1 MKGVEV
7 AVRFGV
13 LGAIAV
19 WRGGVPVDVGHAR
32 QRWVLGALIADAE
45 GVVPADV
52 LVDRVWGADAP
63 GRGREALYGYVSRL
77 RQVLSGVGADVVR
90 DQGGYRLKVPAGAVD
105 VHRFRD
111 LAGQARA
118 VCDDE
123 RAASLWEEAL
133 GLWRGEAYAG
143 VDTPW
148 FNTQRDFLARERL
161 AAQLDLADIRL
172 RLGQHDRVLAE
183 LFARAEAH
191 PLDERMAG
199 QLMLALYRGGRSAD
213 ALARY
218 QEIRRRLAE
227 ELGTDP
233 GAALRQLHQQ
243 VLAADPALTTPVP
256 KSAAG
261 TGPESAPVPRQLPAP
276 PPFFVGRDRELA
288 SLDRL
293 LESQAERGG
302 TVVISAIGGTG
313 GIGKTW
319 LALRWAHQQ
328 QERYPDGQ
336 LYADLRGFSPS
347 GEPVPPEAAL
357 RMFLDSLGVAPAQI
371 PADLDAQAALYR
383 SLVADR
389 RLLIVLDNARD
400 TAQVLPLL
408 PGSQHCTVLV
418 TSRHQLVGLITTHG
432 GTPLTLDVLTDAEAH
447 ELLTRHLGPQRIA
460 YEPKAGSSL
469 LKHCAGLPLAI
480 SILAARA
487 TMNPAL
493 TLKALAAE
501 LQETTLARL
510 DALDAGEATANL
522 RAVFAASYRA
532 LAPQTADVFRQLA
545 LAPGPDIALPAAAS
559 LTALPLPRLR
569 THLRELQAAHLLQ
582 EHTPGRYSFHDLLRA
597 YATELAET
605 LDSDTERS
613 AAVGRILDHYVHTA
627 HTADGLLSPHRDPV
641 SLSPGADGVSPE
653 RLTTHR
659 QALEWF
665 TRERA
670 TLIAA
675 VEHAALAGSDAC
687 AWHLAWTTITF
698 LTRGGRWYDVETVER
713 TALAAATRLGDRSAQ
728 AQCHRELAYAYALTG
743 RGLEAGSA
751 LARALELSTEV
762 NDVLEQ
768 AHTHIALGWL
778 HEYQGDQQTAFRH
791 DLNALELFTSL
802 GHRSGR
808 ARALNAVGWDHIQ
821 LDDHMQAISHC
832 REALALQQE
841 LEDERGQAGTWDT
854 LGYAYQQIGDYRN
867 AIDCYRHSLE
877 FNRKLGH
884 RYNEAE
890 TLVHLGELHRATGAL
905 DAAQDAWQ
913 RAIAIL
919 TDAGRHDTELDRIHT
934 MLQDLNRSLA

>member
-1 MKGVEV
+1 MGV

-13 LGAIAV
+13 LGAIVV
-19 WRGGVPVDVGHAR
+19 WRDGVPVDVGHAR
-32 QRWVLGALIADAE
+32 QRWVLGALLADAE

-63 GRGREALYGYVSRL
+63 DRGRQALYGYVSRL
-77 RQVLSGVGADVVR
+77 RQVLSGVGADIVR
-90 DQGGYRLKVPAGAVD
+90 DQGGYRLEVPAGLVD

-111 LAGQARA
+111 LADQAR
-118 VCDDE
+118 VVGDDE
-123 RAASLWEEAL
+123 QAASLWEEAL

-148 FNTQRDFLARERL
+148 FNAQRDFLERERL

-213 ALARY
+213 ALTRY
-218 QEIRRRLAE
+218 QEIRRRLGE

-243 VLAADPALTTPVP
+243 VLTADPALTTADP
-256 KSAAG
+256 KSETGA
-261 TGPESAPVPRQLPAP
+261 GPESAAVPRQLPAP
-276 PPFFVGRDRELA
+276 PSFFVGRDRELA
-288 SLDRL
+288 RLDRL

-319 LALRWAHQQ
+319 LALCWAHQQ
-328 QERYPDGQ
+328 QERFPDGQ
-336 LYADLRGFSPS
+336 LFADLRGFSPS
-347 GEPVPPEAAL
+347 EEPVPPEAAL
-357 RMFLDSLGVAPAQI
+357 RMFLGALGTAPAQI
-371 PADLDAQAALYR
+371 PAHLDAQAALYR
-383 SLVADR
+383 TLIADR
-389 RLLIVLDNARD
+389 RLLIILDNARD

-408 PGSQHCTVLV
+408 PGSPNCTVLV
-418 TSRHQLVGLITTHG
+418 TSRHQLGGLITAHG
-432 GTPLTLDVLTDAEAH
+432 GTPLTLNVLTDTEAD
-447 ELLTRHLGPQRIA
+447 ELLTRHLGPHRIA
-460 YEPKAGSSL
+460 SEPEAARTL

-493 TLKALAAE
+493 TLAALAAE
-501 LQETTLARL
+501 LQETTPRL
-510 DALDAGEATANL
+510 DVLDAGETTANL

-545 LAPGPDIALPAAAS
+545 LAPGPDISLPAAAS

-569 THLRELQAAHLLQ
+569 THVRELQAAHLLQ
-582 EHTPGRYSFHDLLRA
+582 EHTPGCYTFHDLLRA
-597 YATELAET
+597 YATELA
-605 LDSDTERS
+605 DTFDTDRERS
-613 AAVGRILDHYVHTA
+613 ATLGRILDHYVHTA
-627 HTADGLLSPHRDPV
+627 YAADRLLLPHRDPI
-641 SLSPGADGVSPE
+641 SLTPAADGVSPE
-653 RLTTHR
+653 QLTTHR

-670 TLIAA
+670 CLTAA
-675 VEHAALAGSDAC
+675 VEHAALAGSDVH
-687 AWHLAWTTITF
+687 AWQLAWTIITF
-698 LTRGGRWYDVETVER
+698 LSRGGLWHDVETVER
-713 TALAAATRLGDRSAQ
+713 TALAAAVRLGDHSAQ
-728 AQCHRELAYAYALTG
+728 AECHRELAYAFALTG
-743 RGLEAGSA
+743 RGPEAGRA
-751 LARALELSTEV
+751 LLQALELSTEL
-762 NDVLEQ
+762 NDVLGQ

-791 DLNALELFTSL
+791 DLTALELFTSL
-802 GHRSGR
+802 GHRPGR

-821 LDDHMQAISHC
+821 LGHHQQAISHC
-832 REALALQQE
+832 REALALQQQ
-841 LEDERGQAGTWDT
+841 LQDERGQAGTWDT
-854 LGYAYQQIGDYRN
+854 LGNAYQQINDYPN
-867 AIDCYRHSLE
+867 AIDCYQHSLE
-877 FNRKLGH
+877 LNQTLGH

-890 TLVHLGELHRATGAL
+890 TLVHLGETHRATGAL
-905 DAAQDAWQ
+905 NAAQDAWQ
-913 RAIAIL
+913 RAIDIL
-919 TDAGRHDTELDRIHT
+919 TDAGHHEAELDRIRS
-934 MLQDLNRSLA
+934 MLQNLSGALA

>member
-1 MKGVEV
+1 M

-32 QRWVLGALIADAE
+32 QRWVLGALLADAD
-45 GVVPADV
+45 GVVSADV

-63 GRGREALYGYVSRL
+63 GRGREALYGYMSRL
-77 RQVLSGVGADVVR
+77 RRVLSGLGADIVR
-90 DQGGYRLKVPAGAVD
+90 DRGGYRLKVSAGSVD

-111 LAGQARA
+111 LADHARA
-118 VCDDE
+118 VRDDE
-123 RAASLWEEAL
+123 QAASLWEEAL

-148 FNTQRDFLARERL
+148 FNAQRDFLERERL
-161 AAQLDLADIRL
+161 AAQLNLADIRL

-213 ALARY
+213 ALTCY
-218 QEIRRRLAE
+218 QEIRRRLGE

-243 VLAADPALTTPVP
+243 VLTADPALTT
-256 KSAAG
+256 AARESEAG
-261 TGPESAPVPRQLPAP
+261 AGPESAAVPRQLPAP
-276 PPFFVGRDRELA
+276 PSFFVGRDRELA
-288 SLDRL
+288 HLDRL

-328 QERYPDGQ
+328 QKRFPDGQ

-347 GEPVPPEAAL
+347 EEPVPPEVAL
-357 RMFLDSLGVAPAQI
+357 RMFLDALGVAPAQI

-383 SLVADR
+383 TLVADR
-389 RLLIVLDNARD
+389 RLIIVLDNSRD

-408 PGSQHCTVLV
+408 PGSPHCTVLV
-418 TSRHQLVGLITTHG
+418 TSRHQLGGLITTHG
-432 GTPLTLDVLTDAEAH
+432 GTPLTLDALTDAEAH
-447 ELLTRHLGPQRIA
+447 ELLTRHLGPHRTA
-460 YEPKAGSSL
+460 SEPEAVSTL

-493 TLKALAAE
+493 TLAALAAE
-501 LQETTLARL
+501 LQETTPRL
-510 DALDAGEATANL
+510 DALDAGETTANL
-522 RAVFAASYRA
+522 RSVFAASYRA

-545 LAPGPDIALPAAAS
+545 LAPGPDISLPAAAS

-569 THLRELQAAHLLQ
+569 THVRELQAAHLLQ
-582 EHTPGRYSFHDLLRA
+582 EHTLGRYTFHDLLRA
-597 YATELAET
+597 YATELA
-605 LDSDTERS
+605 DTFDTDRERS
-613 AAVGRILDHYVHTA
+613 ATLGRILDHYVHTA
-627 HTADGLLSPHRDPV
+627 HTANRLLLPHRDPI
-641 SLSPGADGVSPE
+641 SLTPAADGVSPE
-653 RLTTHR
+653 QLTTHH

-670 TLIAA
+670 PLTAA
-675 VEHAALAGSDAC
+675 VEHAALVGSDAR
-687 AWHLAWTTITF
+687 AWELAWTNVTF
-698 LTRGGRWYDVETVER
+698 LSRGGLWHDVETVER
-713 TALAAATRLGDRSAQ
+713 TALAAATRLGERSAQ
-728 AQCHRELAYAYALTG
+728 AECHRELAYAFALTG
-743 RGLEAGSA
+743 RGPEASRA
-751 LARALELSTEV
+751 LLRALELSTEAG
-762 NDVLEQ
+762 DVLGQ

-791 DLNALELFTSL
+791 DLTALEFFTSL
-802 GHRSGR
+802 GHRPGR

-821 LDDHMQAISHC
+821 LGHHQQAISHC

-841 LEDERGQAGTWDT
+841 LQDERGQAATWDT
-854 LGYAYQQIGDYRN
+854 LGYAYQQTDDYRN
-867 AIDCYRHSLE
+867 AIDSYQHSLE
-877 FNRKLGH
+877 LNQTLGH

-890 TLVHLGELHRATGAL
+890 TLVHLGETHRAIGAL
-905 DAAQDAWQ
+905 NAAQDAWQ
-913 RAIAIL
+913 QAIAIL
-919 TDAGRHDTELDRIHT
+919 TEAGHYGAELDRIRA
-934 MLQDLNRSLA
+934 MLQNLDGALA